1 MSCNE
6 WNEQWVA
13 RLYGELDA
21 GEERRLDQHV
31 AGCAACSAKLEEL
44 ERTRV
49 LLREGTPAVPPA
61 PRAVVLR
68 SSAWRHPAWGFA
80 AGLAA
85 ALVVFAAGTF
95 AGMTTLRRPVADVG
109 AGETRS
115 AEDAAQR
122 AALEQRVV
130 SLEAELVRLASARE
144 AQSTTL
150 PASAERCASPE
161 DLAAGL
167 AKLEEQVRYDRQID
181 VEYLLGQMQSVE
193 RRAAGWVDETRE
205 AVRLV
210 ALSSDPRLNE
220 R

>member
-1 MSCNE
+1 MSCKE

-13 RLYGELDA
+13 RLYGELDP
-21 GEERRLDQHV
+21 GEESRLERHV
-31 AGCAACSAKLEEL
+31 ASCASCSARLEEL
-44 ERTRV
+44 ERTRA
-49 LLREGTPAVPPA
+49 LLREGTPAIPPA

-85 ALVVFAAGTF
+85 VLAVFAAGAF
-95 AGMTTLRRPVADVG
+95 AGMTALGRPEAAGAVAD
-109 AGETRS
+109 S
-115 AEDAAQR
+115 AER

-130 SLEAELVRLASARE
+130 TLEAELVRLAASRE
-144 AQSTTL
+144 EQLAATTV
-150 PASAERCASPE
+150 PASAPRCATPE

-167 AKLEEQVRYDRQID
+167 AKLEEQVRYDRMTD
-181 VEYLLGQMQSVE
+181 VDYLLGEMQTVE

-210 ALSSDPRLNE
+210 AANPRLSE

>member
-1 MSCNE
+1 MSCKE

-21 GEERRLDQHV
+21 GEERRFEEHV
-31 AGCAACSAKLEEL
+31 ARCASCAAELEEL
-44 ERTRV
+44 ERARE
-49 LLREGTPAVPPA
+49 LLRGGTPAVPPA

-85 ALVVFAAGTF
+85 ALVVFAAGVW
-95 AGMTTLRRPVADVG
+95 AGVTTLGRPSTLD
-109 AGETRS
+109 AGVQQAHAA
-115 AEDAAQR
+115 AEQDQAER

-130 SLEAELVRLASARE
+130 TLEAELVRLAASGEVRTA
-144 AQSTTL
+144 L
-150 PASAERCASPE
+150 PASAESCASRE
-161 DLAAGL
+161 DL
-167 AKLEEQVRYDRQID
+167 AKLEEQVRYDRLSD
-181 VEYLLGQMQSVE
+181 YEYLVGEMQSIE

-210 ALSSDPRLNE
+210 ALTSDPRLNE